1 MRKDKK
7 VWHKVLSMLLV
18 AALLITSAPQ
28 AYANSPTTYLE
39 ESPENK
45 TETAEPNSGSDST
58 EGKDSTEET
67 RTEEAENASSEEKS
81 SKEGEEPSEEDQSEE
96 EGEQVEGET
105 PLEEGQPEGKDNPAS
120 GGEEGQIGS
129 ETPLEE
135 GQTEGENAPIEE
147 KKPGLI
153 ENAINAISTLLGF
166 SPFST
171 GTELTDEQ
179 AKFTNIIVKYTDKE
193 DPEDEDWQDITK
205 EPLKDRRFEADDVF
219 RIEYE
224 FEVKDTANFSSG
236 DYIEIDLPEY
246 FPISTGEHQGELK
259 GEEDE
264 ILAKY
269 EFLPAAEGGSPKL
282 RVTFMAEDINALFG
296 VKGTAW
302 LETKFSLEELDLGDG
317 NHSELKFPISEDNTI
332 TVPIY
337 IKPAGNFSPIYK
349 EGKITAPG
357 IIQWTIDVN
366 KGLEK
371 ITDATIIDTIGPNHA
386 YKADSFEIYELK
398 IDITGTNAP
407 EVKPGG
413 PISEGSLTVGTPID
427 GWTFDLGTIE
437 EAYRIIYETTYDPL
451 QDGIGN
457 SPLENTVWLNNE
469 TPVKGEV
476 TPANPKYIE
485 KDGEANSTYNPQY
498 ITWTLTVNE
507 NKLPFNKLTVKDTL
521 PAGLKYREDSLTVT
535 GSESGSKAV
544 SPTITP
550 SEDDTVLEIPIDTTS
565 EAWTI
570 TYITDIT
577 DYTKTSFTNS
587 AKVYVDDSPDHK
599 GDPAEKTVTFNRG
612 NNGMIHKTGEQV
624 NPEDGKYSEDKYFK
638 WTIIVNSVGAPLK
651 NAVVT
656 DILEGN
662 HALVGGSIKISER
675 TNTSS
680 PATYSED
687 ASKTATAKTANSDGA
702 TNLTFTLGD
711 IDKEYKIEYRTKV
724 DKAHVGTGDGEDEPA
739 TFKNT
744 ATLTHGAEGLGTGPG
759 YGYEGDLEKEVEQ
772 TLEQNSFDK
781 SFTSID
787 YSAKTMTWTIT
798 IDPAKT
804 PIKELVVTDTLGA
817 GLKLK
822 EAPKV
827 YKGSSLLTEGTG
839 NDYTY
844 TPTKNSEDL
853 IIGFKIEFNS
863 ELKDSVYTIVYVTDF
878 DRDLKGTTADER
890 EVKRY
895 ENTVN
900 FSWKELNDTVPRTT
914 NKDAHYDITDRAANN
929 GEKKGE
935 LDAANREIKWSIW
948 VNHLSEYTA
957 PPFTVEDTIIGA
969 GTVQNFKDGS
979 IKISSYSLNAAGAV
993 QNLNDVTD
1001 SIAVEYLP
1009 SDSAETITGFKITLP
1024 ENKPYLITYNTKFT
1038 DESAAKYENKAVVEN
1053 RDEFEAEV
1061 DFSTHTDSFA
1071 SKAVSKNGRELTW
1084 TVTVNDSRSLV
1095 ENAKVTDSLD
1105 GEHAYD
1111 DESFKVTNLD
1121 TGTELTL
1128 DTDYILTFTKN
1139 ASGYPV
1145 SFTLEWNNS
1154 VNGTDSVINQKYE
1167 IKYTTVVYAKSGPV
1181 VAKNDVK
1188 FTGQGTK
1195 IEQGNNND
1203 RETATVNTS
1212 TSGGSIGGSL
1222 RLVTIKKIDAN
1233 NPNTALP
1240 GAEFDL
1246 VLNNEVVGKV
1256 TTGKDGTAVILIKKN
1271 TQYKLVETKAPEG
1284 YKLPEETE
1292 RITEIPSE
1300 DADEITITN
1309 EKVKSAIVLYKI
1321 SDNGLKTPLKGAEFG
1336 IYKASAPTVLLT
1348 TAASDSDGLI
1358 AFYNMEYGDYIIKEI
1373 SAPSGYEKSDDE
1385 WKAEVTKEGETV
1397 YAGINGNGSESYSV
1411 VNKSLKGTLIIKK
1424 VDKDSHQ
1431 TPLKGAEFKLYPILP
1446 AVAGIEGERV
1456 SKTPLDINIVTG
1468 EDGTATIEN
1477 LPYGKYFLKETKSP
1491 SGYYLN
1497 EAGKIIEFFIA
1508 DDGATIDLTTE
1519 PIENTKIPLGT
1530 LIIKKVAYENN
1541 SRVLKGAE
1549 FEIRNENNQVVAK
1562 ITTGDDGIAKAP
1574 GLEYG
1579 TYYIK
1584 ETKAP
1589 SGYILNSTVS
1599 KVVLGE
1605 DNDNVLEKA
1614 ITITNRTESGTPTD
1628 PDRPD
1633 RPDPDPDPDPK
1644 QPEKPKEPEKPVT
1657 PPEPGPEKPVI
1668 PLGPRPEPGP
1678 EPEEEGEIEIPNEEI
1693 PLVSVPPKNGK
1704 VTVDENGKWTYTRDP
1719 GFTGEDSFVIRVTHP
1734 DGTYEDIL
1742 VEIPP
1747 LGSAEFTTDKK
1758 KNPKTGIESNN
1769 MVYLVS
1775 GSMLLAGAF
1784 IFLTKKPN
1792 KSA

>member
-39 ESPENK
+39 EASENE
-45 TETAEPNSGSDST
+45 TEVTEPDLDSDST
-58 EGKDSTEET
+58 ESKDSTEET
-67 RTEEAENASSEEKS
+67 RTEEEKNTSSDEES
-81 SKEGEEPSEEDQSEE
+81 SKEGEEPPE
-96 EGEQVEGET
+96 EGRTEGE
-105 PLEEGQPEGKDNPAS
+105 DNPAS
-120 GGEEGQIGS
+120 GGEEGQIGG

-171 GTELTDEQ
+171 GTELTNDQ
-179 AKFTNIIVKYTDKE
+179 ATFTNVIVKYTDKE
-193 DPEDEDWQDITK
+193 DPEDEDWQDITE

-219 RIEYE
+219 RIEYK
-224 FEVKDTANFSSG
+224 FEVNDTANFISG

-246 FPISTGEHQGELK
+246 FPISAGEHQGELND
-259 GEEDE
+259 EEDKT
-264 ILAKY
+264 LARY

-282 RVTFMAEDINALFG
+282 RVTFMADANELFG

-302 LETKFSLEELDLGDG
+302 LETKFSLEELGLGEG

-337 IKPAGNFSPIYK
+337 IKPAGNFNPIIDK

-371 ITDATIIDTIGPNHA
+371 VIDAEIVDTIGPNHA
-386 YKADSFEIYELK
+386 YKADSLEIYELK
-398 IDITGTNAP
+398 IDITGTNEP

-413 PISEGSLTVGTPID
+413 PISKGTLTVGTPTD
-427 GWTFDLGTIE
+427 GWTLDLGTIE
-437 EAYRIIYETTYDPL
+437 KAFRIVYETTYDPL

-457 SPLENTVWLNNE
+457 SPLENTVLLNNE
-469 TPVKGEV
+469 TPIIGKV

-507 NKLPFNKLTVKDTL
+507 NELPLNSLIIKDTL

-544 SPTITP
+544 SPTVTP
-550 SEDDTVLEIPIDTTS
+550 SEDDTVLEIPIGDTD

-570 TYITDIT
+570 TYVTDIT
-577 DYTKTSFTNS
+577 DYTKTSFKNS

-612 NNGMIHKTGEQV
+612 NNGMIDKTGEQV
-624 NPEDGKYSEDKYFK
+624 NPEGGKYSEDKYFS

-662 HALVGGSIKISER
+662 HALVGESIKISER

-680 PATYSED
+680 PATYGED
-687 ASKTATAKTANSDGA
+687 ASKTATAKTANRDGA

-724 DKAHVGTGDGEDEPA
+724 DKAHVGTGDGEDETA

-744 ATLTHGAEGLGTGPG
+744 ATLTHDAGGPGTGPG

-787 YSAKTMTWTIT
+787 YAAKTMTWTIT

-804 PIKELVVTDTLGA
+804 PIKDLVVTDALSA

-827 YKGSSLLTEGTG
+827 YKGSSPLTEGTD

-844 TPTKNSEDL
+844 TPTESGGD

-863 ELKDSVYTIVYVTDF
+863 ELKDDVYKIVYVTDF
-878 DRDLKGTTADER
+878 DRNLKGTTADDR

-900 FSWKELNDTVPRTT
+900 FSWKELDDTVPRTT
-914 NKDAHYDITDRAANN
+914 DKDAHYDITDRAANN

-948 VNHLSEYTA
+948 VNHLSEYTTL
-957 PPFTVEDTIIGA
+957 PFTVEDTIIGA

-979 IKISSYSLNAAGAV
+979 IKIFSYSLNANDGTE
-993 QNLNDVTD
+993 QNLIDVTG
-1001 SIAVEYLP
+1001 SIDVEYVR
-1009 SDSAETITGFKITLP
+1009 DSTETITGFKITLP

-1061 DFSTHTDSFA
+1061 DFSAHTDSFA
-1071 SKAVSKNGRELTW
+1071 SKAVSENGRELTW

-1095 ENAKVTDSLD
+1095 ENAKVTDSLE

-1121 TGTELTL
+1121 TDEELTL

-1203 RETATVNTS
+1203 SEKVTVDTS
-1212 TSGGSIGGSL
+1212 TSGGSIGGNL
-1222 RLVTIKKIDAN
+1222 RLVPIKKVDAN

-1256 TTGKDGTAVILIKKN
+1256 TTGEDGTAVILIKKN
-1271 TQYKLVETKAPEG
+1271 AQYKLLETKAPEG
-1284 YKLPEETE
+1284 YKLPEEAE
-1292 RITEIPSE
+1292 RITEIPPTSTT
-1300 DADEITITN
+1300 EIIIAN
-1309 EKVKSAIVLYKI
+1309 EKVKSTIHLYKV

-1348 TAASDSDGLI
+1348 TAASDSDGLV

-1385 WKAEVTKEGETV
+1385 WKAKVTKEEETV

-1446 AVAGIEGERV
+1446 AAGIEGERV

-1477 LPYGKYFLKETKSP
+1477 LPYGKYFLKETKAP

-1497 EAGKIIEFFIA
+1497 EDGKTIEFFIA

-1574 GLEYG
+1574 SLEYG

-1584 ETKAP
+1584 EIKAP

-1614 ITITNRTESGTPTD
+1614 ITITNRTESGPPPG
-1628 PDRPD
+1628 PDGPN
-1633 RPDPDPDPDPK
+1633 RPDPDPDPKP
-1644 QPEKPKEPEKPVT
+1644 PEKPKEPEKPVT
-1657 PPEPGPEKPVI
+1657 PPEPEKPVI
-1668 PLGPRPEPGP
+1668 PPGPSPEPGP
-1678 EPEEEGEIEIPNEEI
+1678 EPEEEGEIEIPDEEI

-1747 LGSAEFTTDKK
+1747 LGSAEFATDKK
-1758 KNPKTGIESNN
+1758 KNPKTGIASNN